1 MHIWGKLTMLKIN
14 NIHVAYK
21 GVEVIHDVSFGVESG
36 RFTVLIGANGAGK
49 STVIKSITG
58 LHHASRGEILFDG
71 KNIISEKPHKIAA
84 MGIAL
89 CPEGRQLFPDMPVWE
104 NMEMGAYTRNN
115 KAEIKADMDM
125 VFDLFP
131 RLAERKNQKA
141 RTLSGGEQEMLA
153 IARALMAKPK
163 LLILDEPSWGLAP
176 LMVKEV
182 MNMVKTINRET
193 GMTILLV
200 EQNANAALE
209 NADYAYVLDIGKIAI
224 QGTPEQLLAD
234 SKVKEIYLGGN

>member
-1 MHIWGKLTMLKIN
+1 MLKIN

-21 GVEVIHDVSFGVESG
+21 GVEVIHDVSFDVESG
-36 RFTVLIGANGAGK
+36 KFTVLIGANGAGK

-58 LHHASRGEILFDG
+58 LHHANRGSIIFDG
-71 KNIISEKPHKIAA
+71 KNIINEKPHKIAA

-115 KAEIKADMDM
+115 KAEIKADMEM

-131 RLAERKNQKA
+131 RLAERKSQKA

-182 MNMVKTINRET
+182 MTMVKTINRET

-224 QGTPEQLLAD
+224 QGTPEELLAD

>member
-1 MHIWGKLTMLKIN
+1 MLKIN
-14 NIHVAYK
+14 NITVAYK
-21 GVEVIHDVSFGVESG
+21 GVEVVHDVSFNVEQG
-36 RFTVLIGANGAGK
+36 KFTVLIGANGAGK
-49 STVIKSITG
+49 STILKAITG
-58 LHHASRGEILFDG
+58 LHHASSGQILFDG
-71 KNIISEKPHKIAA
+71 KNIVNEKPHKIAA

-115 KAEIKADMDM
+115 KAEIKNDMEKI
-125 VFDLFP
+125 FDLFP

-153 IARALMAKPK
+153 IARALMANPK
-163 LLILDEPSWGLAP
+163 MLILDEPSWGLAP

-182 MNMVKTINRET
+182 MAMVKRINRET

-209 NADYAYVLDIGKIAI
+209 NADYAYVLDIGKIAMH
-224 QGTPEQLLAD
+224 GTCEALLAD
-234 SKVKEIYLGGN
+234 SKVQEIYLGGN